1 MRTIRYV
8 TAAALVLVLGVAV
21 ALQADEQKD
30 KGDKKDKE
38 VTLKGMIC
46 CTMCQL
52 KETSECGNAIKVKED
67 GKDVIYYF
75 DDKGKAEKYH
85 DAICTDGPKKGSVT
99 GVVTTKD
106 KKKYIKPKKDGVKF
120 D

>member
-1 MRTIRYV
+1 MATILRRLQA
-8 TAAALVLVLGVAV
+8 TACVLVLGVVV
-21 ALQADEQKD
+21 ALQAAEE
-30 KGDKKDKE
+30 KKADKE
-38 VTLKGMIC
+38 VTLKGTIC
-46 CTMCQL
+46 CTKCEL
-52 KETSECGNAIKVKED
+52 NETTDCGNAIKVKED

-85 DAICTDGPKKGSVT
+85 EGICGEPKKGSVT